1 MNNIISKSLQIGV
14 ISLILCLNVQ
24 AKEAAEKSTAISPWL
39 YKQLNK
45 SEELIGKHAYSE
57 ARAKLLKV
65 LPELDNNSYEQ
76 AITLRSL
83 ASVYALENQYQ
94 KSTKLLEQALA
105 TKALT
110 EDLQLESLLNLGQL
124 YMATDQYQKAVD
136 TLDPWLKKSTDT
148 KNIPVR
154 VLIANAYTQL
164 KKYRKAL
171 PYIEYAI
178 SHSKQPNESWLQLNL
193 ALHYQLEN
201 YSAAANILR
210 MLVAQFPDKKDYWH
224 QLGSVYL
231 QLRQYTNAL
240 TVNYMAY
247 KKGYIRSESEILQL
261 FNLFLYTKQP
271 YQGATLLNKELESK
285 NVKQNSQNWEILAN
299 AWTLAREYK
308 QAINALEKASALHP
322 EGELYLQLGRIHVEQ
337 DMWPAAISAINKA
350 LEKGGLKQTG
360 EAYILL
366 GMSYYETG
374 QLKSAE
380 NTFKKAMSYSKTKK
394 SAAQWLNYIAVDTNS

>member
-14 ISLILCLNVQ
+14 LSLSLCLNAQ
-24 AKEAAEKSTAISPWL
+24 AMEAAEKSTAISPWL
-39 YKQLNK
+39 YKQLSK
-45 SEELIGKHAYSE
+45 SEKLIGKQAYSE
-57 ARAKLLKV
+57 ARAKLLKI

-94 KSTKLLEQALA
+94 KSAKLLEQALA
-105 TKALT
+105 TNALT
-110 EDLQLESLLNLGQL
+110 ADLQQQTLLNLGQL
-124 YMATDQYQKAVD
+124 YMATEQYQKAVD
-136 TLDPWLKKSTDT
+136 TLDPWLKKSPDT

-154 VLIANAYTQL
+154 VLLANAYTQL

-171 PYIEYAI
+171 PYIEYAVK
-178 SHSKQPNESWLQLNL
+178 HSKQPNESWLQLNL

-201 YSAAANILR
+201 YSAAADILR
-210 MLVAQFPDKKDYWH
+210 MLVAQYPDKKDYWQ
-224 QLGSVYL
+224 QLASVYL
-231 QLRQYTNAL
+231 QIQQYTNAL
-240 TVNYMAY
+240 TVKQMAY

-261 FNLFLYTKQP
+261 FNLFLYNKQP
-271 YQGATLLNKELESK
+271 YQGATLLSKELESR